1 MLPLLF
7 VYWPLS
13 TVPKM
18 TNVGYKK
25 ACIQYENYTFYM
37 FSNRIGSYK
46 RWILENGRNQKI
58 LIWPYFL
65 RIVLGMKI
73 SVTQGGSNV
82 DYQLNKWLHAKQY
95 YNYSTYSY

>member
-25 ACIQYENYTFYM
+25 ACIQYENYTFYILAHV
-37 FSNRIGSYK
+37 FVSVQETEWKIYK
-46 RWILENGRNQKI
+46 G
-58 LIWPYFL
+58 
-65 RIVLGMKI
+65 LGVSESRSSK
-73 SVTQGGSNV
+73 
-82 DYQLNKWLHAKQY
+82 
-95 YNYSTYSY
+95 